1 MDHPARVALLSLA
14 LATSLFASARAA
26 DDPVVAVVAVDGY
39 ADVKQQLG
47 WLGQRVGNPQLAALA
62 ESFVM
67 MATQFKGL
75 AGLDAK
81 RPAGIVVTASG
92 DQPVIHG
99 YVPVKDLDRLLDVL
113 KGTTGPVAQ
122 AGGKRLITLPT
133 GMQLEIAEEDGWA
146 VIAPAGSPAGP
157 EKPADL
163 IAGVAGKFSLGVKAF
178 PARMPEGMREQVK
191 AMIEQGADAAAA
203 QGQPMDAAA
212 LDAAFEGLE
221 ETESILFGL
230 AIDPD
235 GDQIFIES
243 GSQMVPGSSGAKA
256 WTAAGKAGKAL
267 GLPAAGDGKPAAV
280 AGHHSQAVPEATRVA
295 VEATLAQALP
305 AGTGD
310 PVTDALFGLVQDLI
324 GSMLDTG
331 GMDLGLAVDTSGVTG
346 DELLPAVTLA
356 ARIKDGPAL
365 EKQVKNRFGKEGS
378 LPPEV
383 TIAFDAGRKAGAN
396 LHEVE
401 VDLVGTPLADTV
413 GDTLRATLAVTDD
426 RAYLLIGGDV
436 ADRIAAAV
444 AAGKKADPDATP
456 LTRVELSV
464 PALLGFAAEMA
475 KAGQPGEPLGPA
487 LANAA
492 KDAAAKPSAI
502 VRMTM
507 QPIERGAAMRLAA
520 DAGAIE
526 SIAGAIMA
534 QGTAAG
540 PPGAGFP
547 GGGVPAF
554 AP

>member
-1 MDHPARVALLSLA
+1 MDHPARLALLSLA

-26 DDPVVAVVAVDGY
+26 DDPIVAVVAVDGY

-75 AGLDAK
+75 AGLDVK

-122 AGGKRLITLPT
+122 ADGKRLITLPT

-146 VIAPAGSPAGP
+146 VIAPAGSPPGP
-157 EKPADL
+157 EEPADL
-163 IAGVAGKFSLGVKAF
+163 IASVAGKFSLGVQAF

-221 ETESILFGL
+221 ETESVLVGL

-256 WTAAGKAGKAL
+256 WAAAGKAGKAL
-267 GLPAAGDGKPAAV
+267 GLPEAGDGKPAAV

-331 GMDLGLAVDTSGVTG
+331 GMDLGLAIDTSGVTG
-346 DELLPAVTLA
+346 EDLLPAVTLA
-356 ARIKDGPAL
+356 ATIKDGPAL

-401 VDLVGTPLADTV
+401 IDLIGTPLADTV

-426 RAYLLIGGDV
+426 RAYLLTGGDV
-436 ADRIAAAV
+436 ADRISAAV
-444 AAGKKADPDATP
+444 AAGKKADPDAAP

-475 KAGQPGEPLGPA
+475 KAAQPGEPLGPA

-534 QGTAAG
+534 QGMAAA
-540 PPGAGFP
+540 PP

-554 AP
+554 GP